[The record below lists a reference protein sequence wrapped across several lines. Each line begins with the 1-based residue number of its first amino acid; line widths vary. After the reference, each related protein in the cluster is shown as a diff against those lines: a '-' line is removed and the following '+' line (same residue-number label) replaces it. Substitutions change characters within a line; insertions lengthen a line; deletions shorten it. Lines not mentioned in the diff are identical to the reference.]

1 VPPVQTSI
9 TAVTVYPDRARV
21 TRTGTLQLETGFS
34 KVEISDLPLT
44 LNPDSVRA
52 SAQGLARA
60 RLHGVQV
67 QRVNYQDTPLEQVRQ
82 LEQEIESL
90 QDQVEQLTVRQ
101 KLLAQNRRHLE
112 SLAEQSQ
119 VYAAAIASG
128 ETSLESQLDMFS
140 SVRNRIEALEQQ
152 SQQLSVEIRAHQK
165 RLGQLKSDLE
175 HLHSPRPR
183 QRFSILVEIE
193 GLSAGELTLQVI
205 YVIQGAHWTPLYD
218 LRLREENGEP
228 FLEAVYLGQV
238 TQRTG
243 EEWQEVALTLST
255 ARPALTARPPEL
267 KPWYIAPFA
276 PPVPTA
282 RAPQMLSVAAVPA
295 KMEAGP
301 DPSLRDA
308 RMDMVQAETAAAVI
322 EESPAAV
329 VYHIPG
335 RVTVPLNGDPH
346 KVTIAG
352 LRLSPQLDYVAAP
365 RLAESVYRRAI
376 LHNDSPYTFLPG
388 PTSLFYGDEFLGTA
402 SLDLIPPQ
410 GELKLYLGTE
420 DRIKIERKL
429 TRREVDKSFVGARR
443 RIHYTY
449 QIEIENLLDANAAL
463 ELHDQIPV
471 SRHEDIKVK
480 LDSISPKPVEQDGM
494 NLIQWD
500 LPLSPRQKR
509 SVSFSFSVE
518 HPKGVDVLGLP

>member
-21 TRTGTLQLETGFS
+21 TRTGTLQLETGFNQ
-34 KVEISDLPLT
+34 VEISDLPLT

-52 SAQGLARA
+52 SAQGQARA
-60 RLHGVQV
+60 RLHGIQV

-90 QDQVEQLTVRQ
+90 QDEVDQLTVRQ

-112 SLAEQSQ
+112 ALAEQSQ

-140 SVRNRIEALEQQ
+140 SIRTRIEALEEQ
-152 SQQLSVEIRAHQK
+152 SQQLLVEIRAHQK
-165 RLGQLKSDLE
+165 RLVKLKSDLE

-193 GLSAGELTLQVI
+193 GLTAGELTLELV

-218 LRLREENGEP
+218 LRLRDENGTP
-228 FLEAVYLGQV
+228 SLEAVYLGQV
-238 TQRTG
+238 SQKTG

-267 KPWYIAPFA
+267 KPWYIAPFS
-276 PPVPTA
+276 PPVPLP
-282 RAPQMLSVAAVPA
+282 RSPQMLSAAAVPA

-301 DPSLRDA
+301 ESA
-308 RMDMVQAETAAAVI
+308 RMDMVKAETAAAVI

-335 RVTVPLNGDPH
+335 RVTVPFNGDPH
-346 KVTIAG
+346 KVTIAS
-352 LRLSPQLDYVAAP
+352 LRLPPHLDYVAAP
-365 RLAESVYRRAI
+365 RLGESVYRRAV
-376 LHNDSPYTFLPG
+376 LHNDSPYTLLPG

-402 SLDLIPPQ
+402 SLELIPPQ

-420 DRIKIERKL
+420 DRIQIERKL
-429 TRREVDKSFVGARR
+429 TRREVDKSFVGGRR

-449 QIEIENLLDANAAL
+449 QIDIENLLDADASL
-463 ELHDQIPV
+463 ELHDQIPL

-480 LDSISPKPVEQDGM
+480 LDAVSPKPVEQDGM

-500 LPLSPRQKR
+500 MPLSPRQKR

-518 HPKGVDVLGLP
+518 HPQGVDVIGLP